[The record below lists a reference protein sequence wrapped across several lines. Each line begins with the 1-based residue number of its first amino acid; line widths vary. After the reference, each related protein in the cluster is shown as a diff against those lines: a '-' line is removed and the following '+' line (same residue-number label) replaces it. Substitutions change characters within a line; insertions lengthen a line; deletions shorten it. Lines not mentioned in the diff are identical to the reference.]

1 MSIKAY
7 FTNSDGESEVR
18 RFNIDQDVST
28 NLAYLQDKLKIIFPE
43 LNGAEVQIFW
53 KGKILFTTI
62 FGLKILLFRLKIGGN
77 Y

>member
-53 KGKILFTTI
+53 KGKFVSTI
-62 FGLKILLFRLKIGGN
+62 FGFKISFFHVKIGGN
-77 Y
+77 G